1 MTTTQSGG
9 ETNNIRFS
17 HELSGDVDALAAHY
31 NAWADHYDREV
42 LEEGYQAPRYL
53 ADLMESLLDK
63 AALPAHQCEILDA
76 GCGTGLVGKILF
88 SRGYTQ
94 VDGFDL
100 SDAMVQVALK
110 TKAYRRLLSQC
121 DLTKRVL
128 AFGDDRYDVTLA
140 AGVFTLGHV
149 FPSALIE
156 LLHVTKPGGLVIVS
170 TRLSYAEQTDFEQLC
185 RSLAREG
192 RIELIAIH
200 KKAPYIAEEPAH
212 YWAMRVK

>member
-1 MTTTQSGG
+1 MTTTQNALQG
-9 ETNNIRFS
+9 NNIHFS
-17 HELSGDVDALAAHY
+17 HNLSGDVEALAAHY
-31 NAWADHYDREV
+31 DAWASKYDKEV
-42 LEEGYQAPRYL
+42 FDEGYQAPMYIV
-53 ADLMESLLDK
+53 DLMESLIDK
-63 AALPAHQCEILDA
+63 AQLPPDTCEIMDA

-100 SDAMVQVALK
+100 SEEMVKVALK
-110 TKAYRRLLSQC
+110 TKAYRRLLGQC
-121 DLTKRVL
+121 DLTKRIL

-149 FPSALIE
+149 FPSSLIE
-156 LLHVTKPGGLVIVS
+156 LLHLTKPGGLVIVS
-170 TRLSYAEQTDFEQLC
+170 TRLRYADQTDFEQMC
-185 RSLAREG
+185 HSLEREG
-192 RIELIAIH
+192 RLEMVQVH